1 MRILYDHQIFST
13 QKYGGV
19 SKYFCE
25 VMKNIVPEHEFDLSL
40 ILSDNQYLKEDHR
53 FFKKKIIPFPEKQF
67 KGRTFLRKK
76 IYFLNKE
83 CSKRAILS
91 NRYDLFH
98 PTFFDDYFL
107 DTLKKP
113 YVITVHDLTQ
123 FKFKDIFYWKGANL
137 PLMEKVIKNAD
148 RIISI
153 SQNTKKD
160 LIEMLNI
167 NPGKI
172 DVVHHGY
179 NKPSGTHVTNRF
191 GKYILFVGSRERY
204 KNFIT
209 FARAIS
215 SLLNKESDLKLV
227 CVGPPFNKEELE
239 ELKKLNILE
248 STTILTVDEN
258 TLNNLYSN
266 ALVFAYPSLYEG
278 FGMPILEAFANNCP
292 VCLSDASCFPEIA
305 RDAGAYFDPSDSESI
320 LEAVTRV
327 LYDNSLKT
335 RMIRAGNERLAQF
348 SWKKTALE
356 TADSYKKALRPQ

>member
-1 MRILYDHQIFST
+1 M
-13 QKYGGV
+13 
-19 SKYFCE
+19 
-25 VMKNIVPEHEFDLSL
+25 
-40 ILSDNQYLKEDHR
+40 
-53 FFKKKIIPFPEKQF
+53 
-67 KGRTFLRKK
+67 
-76 IYFLNKE
+76 
-83 CSKRAILS
+83 
-91 NRYDLFH
+91 
-98 PTFFDDYFL
+98 
-107 DTLKKP
+107 
-113 YVITVHDLTQ
+113 HDLTQ

-137 PLMEKVIKNAD
+137 PLMEKVIKNAH

-179 NKPSGTHVTNRF
+179 NKPPGTKAINRW

-209 FARAIS
+209 FVKAIS

-239 ELKKLNILE
+239 QLKKLNILE
-248 STTILTVDEN
+248 YTTILTVDEN

-266 ALVFAYPSLYEG
+266 AQAFVYPSLYEG

-292 VCLSDASCFPEIA
+292 VCLSNTSCFPEIA
-305 RDAGAYFDPSDSESI
+305 GDAGAYFDPYNAESI
-320 LEAVTRV
+320 LEVVTKV
-327 LYDNSLKT
+327 LYDNSLKNQ
-335 RMIRAGNERLAQF
+335 MIKAGNERLTDF
-348 SWKKTALE
+348 SWKKTGRE
-356 TADSYKKALRPQ
+356 TAASYKKTLQAR